1 MLGQR
6 ADGELL
12 RFAEEGVSPRR
23 RLRHEGRGAGGARRV
38 HRGLLQQPTSS
49 LVAGVRFPS
58 GVRTV
63 RKLLTYCP
71 LFVGN
76 STVNIGTFSRTI
88 LHSSF
93 CRPSLKRKRRKGDS

>member
-76 STVNIGTFSRTI
+76 STIRYRQKASRRRT
-88 LHSSF
+88 LS
-93 CRPSLKRKRRKGDS
+93 CQRKAKAVGS